1 MPSSSTNSDLRAP
14 RGSRFSVVLIASGF
28 QVTARSR
35 LVASKYAADDAREF
49 LPNWNYTV
57 ESVHPA
63 AGEQLT
69 RSVKNEP
76 ITVQVKE
83 STPDVGRERL
93 YTCDASITI
102 TVDAAD
108 AFSAGEVALQ
118 RVCEPVRLAEQLAIY
133 REKAFWGKLLP
144 VARASFEQMAE
155 VLRRRGFEATVCAG
169 SEAGPR
175 SLAIDVTDEGERV
188 GTFTLIKCIGA
199 AAGADAAQRPS
210 LSAGLHF
217 AGEHDIEISC
227 TPSAGP
233 DLWHNDTQV
242 TPSDIACLDVDA
254 FDKLFDLVLDQ
265 REEARA
271 AAAPA
276 AHA

>member
-1 MPSSSTNSDLRAP
+1 MPNTPTNTDRLPPGA
-14 RGSRFSVVLIASGF
+14 SRFSVVLIASGF
-28 QVTARSR
+28 QVTAASR
-35 LVASKYAADDAREF
+35 LVASKYAAEDAREF

-57 ESVHPA
+57 DAVHPA

-69 RSVKNEP
+69 RSVKTEP

-83 STPDVGRERL
+83 STPDGGRARL

-108 AFSAGEVALQ
+108 AFSAGEIALQ
-118 RVCEPVRLAEQLAIY
+118 RVCEPLRLAEHLASY
-133 REKAFWGKLLP
+133 RDKAFWDKLLP
-144 VARASFEQMAE
+144 VARAPFEQMAE
-155 VLRRRGFEATVCAG
+155 VLRRRGFEAVVCAG
-169 SEAGPR
+169 GEAGPR
-175 SLAIDVTDEGERV
+175 TLAIEVTDDGERV
-188 GTFTLIKCIGA
+188 GTFTLVKCSGA
-199 AAGADAAQRPS
+199 AAGAEAAQRPR

-217 AGEHDIEISC
+217 AGEHDIEVSS
-227 TPSAGP
+227 TPAAGP

-242 TPSDIACLDVDA
+242 TTSDIACLDLDA
-254 FDKLFDLVLDQ
+254 FDELFDLVLDQ

-276 AHA
+276 AYA